1 MATVLEPKRRGL
13 LATAGAKPK
22 SLPVGEILRFLA
34 GEWKTYV
41 PIFVTLAFRAMLGFG
56 IIVWLPSFFIRT
68 YGWTA
73 AQIGYAQG
81 FILLLV
87 APVALVCGGWFAAW
101 LARRGYEDANLRV
114 VMIASLAIAP
124 CALVFPQLSD
134 GHAALAL
141 YALYTFLAYLSP
153 GPQNAALQIITP
165 NQMRAQITAIFILIF
180 NLVGVGIGPTLVA
193 VFTDYVLGA
202 PELLRHSL
210 SIAGITLAPLAAL
223 VTWLGLKSYT
233 ESLRRAE
240 MRT

>member
-1 MATVLEPKRRGL
+1 M
-13 LATAGAKPK
+13 
-22 SLPVGEILRFLA
+22 S
-34 GEWKTYV
+34 
-41 PIFVTLAFRAMLGFG
+41 
-56 IIVWLPSFFIRT
+56 
-68 YGWTA
+68 A
-73 AQIGYAQG
+73 A
-81 FILLLV
+81 V
-87 APVALVCGGWFAAW
+87 
-101 LARRGYEDANLRV
+101 ARRAF
-114 VMIASLAIAP
+114 AP
-124 CALVFPQLSD
+124 NWAARAAL
-134 GHAALAL
+134 AALAL

-233 ESLRRAE
+233 DSLRRAE